1 MKSTT
6 ILVTSILLTSISIL
20 TSSCKSD
27 ELSRDTAEKLIRS
40 NFQKTEV
47 REFKLYDGG
56 YEYGSMQGRG
66 GEVKLH
72 QMLANLGVI
81 DLIERHGEMAEFFPG
96 IQSMKLTAKGKQYV
110 VSSRKDRYYTFAI
123 CKLADIEF
131 GEITGISQQKGSN
144 TALVKYTQVRKV
156 TPFGTAVNL
165 NDGPY
170 ELSVNFTKY
179 DDGWRIDK

>member
-1 MKSTT
+1 MKS
-6 ILVTSILLTSISIL
+6 IKIFATSILLTLIF
-20 TSSCKSD
+20 SCNSD
-27 ELSRDTAEKLIRS
+27 ELSRGIAEKLIRS

-47 REFKLYDGG
+47 QEFKIYKSG
-56 YEYGSMQGRG
+56 YEYGSLQVSGRG

-72 QMLANLGVI
+72 ERLHNLGMVKCTKRGGYDI
-81 DLIERHGEMAEFFPG
+81 PG
-96 IQSMKLTAKGKQYV
+96 IAKMEITAKGKQYV
-110 VSSRKDRYYTFAI
+110 VNSRSDRYYSFAT
-123 CKLADIEF
+123 CKLSDVEF

-165 NDGPY
+165 NDGPF
-170 ELSVNFTKY
+170 EISINFTKY